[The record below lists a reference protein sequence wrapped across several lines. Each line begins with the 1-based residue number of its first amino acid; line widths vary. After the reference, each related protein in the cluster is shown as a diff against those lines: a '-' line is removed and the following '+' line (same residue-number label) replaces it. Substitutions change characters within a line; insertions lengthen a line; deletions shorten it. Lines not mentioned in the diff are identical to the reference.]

1 MAKTDRKSAFRIV
14 PVHPSDRWLLGLEWK
29 GNFFVDTTLPFGL
42 RSAPKIFN
50 AIADAVQFISVK
62 KGIRWVTHY
71 LDDFL
76 VLEQPESDE
85 CKEALSLLQEICQ
98 RLGIPLAPEKILGPS
113 TVLEFLGIII
123 DTVRLTIHLPER
135 KELQL

>member
-1 MAKTDRKSAFRIV
+1 MAKTDGKSAFRIV

-29 GNFFVDTTLPFGL
+29 GNFFVDATLHVPFGL

-50 AIADAVQFISVK
+50 AIADAVQSISVQ

-76 VLEQPESDE
+76 VL
-85 CKEALSLLQEICQ
+85 
-98 RLGIPLAPEKILGPS
+98 G
-113 TVLEFLGIII
+113 
-123 DTVRLTIHLPER
+123 
-135 KELQL
+135 